1 MTMAALSGPER
12 RRRWTSDQK
21 YQIVLDS
28 LAAGA
33 SVASVARDHGVHPTL
48 IYAWRRLLRMGRLP
62 ASSEDGVDFVPVTIA
77 PARRAVPVSM
87 VPRDTAGSAIA
98 DARLEVV
105 LRNGRMLRVPEGV
118 APSRAGA
125 LADALEGIGQ

>member
-1 MTMAALSGPER
+1 MATTGHSGA
-12 RRRWTSDQK
+12 RRRWTSEQK
-21 YQIVLDS
+21 HQIVLDS

-33 SVASVARDHGVHPTL
+33 SVASVARRHDVNPNV
-48 IYAWRRLLRMGRLP
+48 IYAWRRQARMGKLP
-62 ASSEDGVDFVPVTIA
+62 GRSEDGVDFVPVTIV

-87 VPRDTAGSAIA
+87 VPRDTTGSTIA
-98 DARLEVV
+98 DARVEVV

-118 APSRAGA
+118 TPSRAGA

>member
-1 MTMAALSGPER
+1 MATTALSGI
-12 RRRWTSDQK
+12 RRRWTCEQK
-21 YQIVLDS
+21 YQIVLHS

-33 SVASVARDHGVHPTL
+33 SVASLARHHDVNPNL
-48 IYAWRRLLRMGRLP
+48 IYAWRRLARMGRLHAP
-62 ASSEDGVDFVPVTIA
+62 SEDGVDFVPVTVV

-98 DARLEVV
+98 DTRLEVV

-118 APSRAGA
+118 APSQVGA
-125 LADALEGIGQ
+125 LADALEGVEQ

>member
-1 MTMAALSGPER
+1 MATTALSGT
-12 RRRWTSDQK
+12 RRRWTSEQK

-33 SVASVARDHGVHPTL
+33 SVASVARYHDVNPNL
-48 IYAWRRLLRMGRLP
+48 IYAWRRLARMGRLHAP
-62 ASSEDGVDFVPVTIA
+62 SEDGVDFVPVTVA
-77 PARRAVPVSM
+77 AARRAVPVSM
-87 VPRDTAGSAIA
+87 VPRDSAGSAIA

-105 LRNGRMLRVPEGV
+105 LRNGRTLRVPEGV
-118 APSRAGA
+118 EPSRAGA

>member
-1 MTMAALSGPER
+1 MATTGLSGA
-12 RRRWTSDQK
+12 RRRWTSEQK

-33 SVASVARDHGVHPTL
+33 SVASVARHHDVNPNL
-48 IYAWRRLLRMGRLP
+48 IYAWRRLARRERLP
-62 ASSEDGVDFVPVTIA
+62 ARSEKGVDFVPVTIA
-77 PARRAVPVSM
+77 PACRAAPIS
-87 VPRDTAGSAIA
+87 AGNAIA
-98 DARLEVV
+98 DTRLEVV

-118 APSRAGA
+118 TPSHVGA

>member
-1 MTMAALSGPER
+1 MAAR
-12 RRRWTSDQK
+12 
-21 YQIVLDS
+21 
-28 LAAGA
+28 
-33 SVASVARDHGVHPTL
+33 
-48 IYAWRRLLRMGRLP
+48 
-62 ASSEDGVDFVPVTIA
+62 SEDGVDFVPVTIV

-87 VPRDTAGSAIA
+87 VPRDTTGSTIA
-98 DARLEVV
+98 DTRVEVV

>member
-1 MTMAALSGPER
+1 MATTALSGA
-12 RRRWTSDQK
+12 RRRWTSEQK

-33 SVASVARDHGVHPTL
+33 SVASVARHHDVNLNL
-48 IYAWRRLLRMGRLP
+48 IYAWRRQARMGKLP
-62 ASSEDGVDFVPVTIA
+62 GRSEDGVDFVPVTIV
-77 PARRAVPVSM
+77 PARGAVPVSM
-87 VPRDTAGSAIA
+87 VPRDTTGSTIA
-98 DARLEVV
+98 DARVEVV

>member
-1 MTMAALSGPER
+1 MARHHDVNPN
-12 RRRWTSDQK
+12 
-21 YQIVLDS
+21 
-28 LAAGA
+28 
-33 SVASVARDHGVHPTL
+33 L
-48 IYAWRRLLRMGRLP
+48 IYAWRRQARMGRLP
-62 ASSEDGVDFVPVTIA
+62 GCSEDGVDFVPVTIV

-87 VPRDTAGSAIA
+87 VPRDTAGSAVA

>member
-1 MTMAALSGPER
+1 MATTGLSGS
-12 RRRWTSDQK
+12 RRRWTSEQK

-33 SVASVARDHGVHPTL
+33 SVASVARRHDVNPNV
-48 IYAWRRLLRMGRLP
+48 IYAWRRLARMGRLP
-62 ASSEDGVDFVPVTIA
+62 TPSENGVDFVPVTIV

-87 VPRDTAGSAIA
+87 VPRDTTGSTIA
-98 DARLEVV
+98 DTRVEVV